1 MIVSILTKHNLSA
14 QFYSN
19 NVSLLLLTKDIV
31 RKRVK
36 FEEIIQHQAQ
46 RDAEDVAIITLQ
58 ANQFLEEFVLAF
70 GGLETD

>member
-14 QFYSN
+14 QFYFN

-46 RDAEDVAIITLQ
+46 KDAEDVGIITLQ
-58 ANQFLEEFVLAF
+58 VNQFLEEFVLAF

>member
-14 QFYSN
+14 QFYFN
-19 NVSLLLLTKDIV
+19 NVSLLLLTTDIV

-36 FEEIIQHQAQ
+36 FEEIIHHQAQ
-46 RDAEDVAIITLQ
+46 RDTEDVAIITLQ
-58 ANQFLEEFVLAF
+58 VNQFLEEFVLAF

>member
-1 MIVSILTKHNLSA
+1 MIVSILTKYNLSA
-14 QFYSN
+14 QFYFN

-46 RDAEDVAIITLQ
+46 KDAEDIAIITLQ
-58 ANQFLEEFVLAF
+58 VNQFLEEFVLAF

>member
-14 QFYSN
+14 QFYFN

-36 FEEIIQHQAQ
+36 FEEIIQHQA
-46 RDAEDVAIITLQ
+46 RKDAEEVAMITLQ
-58 ANQFLEEFVLAF
+58 VNQFLEEFVLAF